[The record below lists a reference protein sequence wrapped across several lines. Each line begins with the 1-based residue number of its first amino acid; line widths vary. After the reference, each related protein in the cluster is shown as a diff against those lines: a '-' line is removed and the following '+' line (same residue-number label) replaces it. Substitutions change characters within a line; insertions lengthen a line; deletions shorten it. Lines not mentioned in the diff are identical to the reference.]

1 LRDNTVVVIFFGL
14 IAAGKSVLA
23 SSWAAHHRCPCH
35 NTDVVRK
42 QLAGSSPHTS
52 HRSAL
57 GSGIYTTEFTDLTYR
72 TLCSHAIEDLRGG
85 KNGCVVLDG
94 SYRRES
100 DRSFLTETLG
110 QYAEVLF
117 IYCYCSEQTTRKRLR
132 QRAEDTMA
140 VSDGTWGIY
149 IRQRE
154 DFSVPDDI
162 DGAHLLH
169 LNTERPLAELL
180 ASVDTFVTEVHAAIE
195 KKTQAEKP

>member
-1 LRDNTVVVIFFGL
+1 VVVIFFGL

-35 NTDVVRK
+35 NTDVGAQAVWPDHHRTPRTD
-42 QLAGSSPHTS
+42 QPWAAEFILPNSPILPIG
-52 HRSAL
+52 RFAL
-57 GSGIYTTEFTDLTYR
+57 TPSKICVAAKKRLRRFLTV
-72 TLCSHAIEDLRGG
+72 HIA
-85 KNGCVVLDG
+85 
-94 SYRRES
+94 ES
-100 DRSFLTETLG
+100 LIVAFLTETLG
-110 QYAEVLF
+110 AIRGGAVLS
-117 IYCYCSEQTTRKRLR
+117 ICYCSEQTTRKRLR

-169 LNTERPLAELL
+169 LKHRNGRSRKLL